1 MSNKKIIDIKS
12 LSKELESLID
22 ISADSC
28 GPVLIKEL
36 QKRIDKT
43 VDAFNKEVEQILLFL
58 FDRYHDREARCKKK
72 LSNNRLGNDDLEE
85 KEITPPKFIE
95 SSDKKNKL

>member
-22 ISADSC
+22 ISANSC
-28 GPVLIKEL
+28 GPMLIKEL

-43 VDAFNKEVEQILLFL
+43 ADVFNKDVEQILLFL

-72 LSNNRLGNDDLEE
+72 LSNNKPSNDDFGEE
-85 KEITPPKFIE
+85 ETVSPKFIG
-95 SSDKKNKL
+95 SSNKENKL